1 MFTITLEGEPSLSND
16 IFTITITIGQFCK
29 IQTSTFFLLGSVVD
43 SYPTTAQQ
51 PQQPVTHQMY
61 DITDR

>member
-51 PQQPVTHQMY
+51 QPVIHQMY

>member
-1 MFTITLEGEPSLSND
+1 MISL
-16 IFTITITIGQFCK
+16 TITIPIGQFCK

-51 PQQPVTHQMY
+51 QPVTHHMY